1 MATIAEIL
9 KSKITKN
16 GKSKTY
22 VATELGVTEKTI
34 ENYMNGKREPDA
46 TALVRLSQILEFS
59 LNELSEQNVPK
70 SIITNKNNE
79 PLNTKKVKSD
89 AYLALLESNDRF
101 FKNEYAQ
108 MLISLN
114 KLIDL
119 GMKQEALIKLN
130 LQHMGVVE
138 ALQKGADV
146 DEIQAQINSQISE
159 IGPYGQK
166 DNDDDN

>member
-9 KSKITKN
+9 KRKIAKD

-22 VATELGVTEKTI
+22 VADQLGVTEKTI

-46 TALVRLSQILEFS
+46 TALVKLSNILEFS
-59 LNELSEQNVPK
+59 LNELSEQTVPAEQPSTK
-70 SIITNKNNE
+70 NETVINKK
-79 PLNTKKVKSD
+79 LKVNP
-89 AYLALLESNDRF
+89 YLSLLESNDHF

-108 MLISLN
+108 LLISLN

-138 ALQKGADV
+138 ALQKGEDV
-146 DEIQAQINSQISE
+146 DEIQAQINSQIAE
-159 IGPYGQK
+159 IGPYGQR
-166 DNDDDN
+166 DNDDGM